1 MNILRMTSFPEKKEI
16 TENPNAII
24 DHGLALTHILPLSKE
39 LIKKG
44 HKIAIYS
51 GEGRRKKKFEEI
63 EKIQIFRTSLPQKPM
78 YLPYGFSLIKNI
90 KKIEEKIGKIDII
103 HAHNPSYAFAF
114 AFQGLMPK
122 KPLVITWHG
131 TFIHSKKEDKKLNE
145 ILFVGRLVEW
155 KNPETLIKAM
165 KLIEK
170 KSKLKLRIIGKGPLE
185 E

>member
-131 TFIHSKKEDKKLNE
+131 TFIHSKKEDFLLKKLAKKAEFIAINE
-145 ILFVGRLVEW
+145 PSRKEI
-155 KNPETLIKAM
+155 IKFGA
-165 KLIEK
+165 K
-170 KSKLKLRIIGKGPLE
+170 
-185 E
+185 